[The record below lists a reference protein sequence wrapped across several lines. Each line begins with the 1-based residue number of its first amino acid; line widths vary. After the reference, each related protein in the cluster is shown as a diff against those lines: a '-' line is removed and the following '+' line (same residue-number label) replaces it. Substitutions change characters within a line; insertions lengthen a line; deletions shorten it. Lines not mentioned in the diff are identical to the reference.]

1 MEQLLVRLG
10 ATDTDP
16 ISWLVWSTQ
25 EEEII
30 ASGELPNALA
40 LSTLAERVGQRPV
53 IALAPSSDILLKWVT
68 LPPRA
73 GRKVL
78 SALPFMLEDE
88 LATDITEQ
96 FFAIGPKNGDQQAVA
111 VVSHDKMTMWQQWL
125 SNAGLFC
132 DTLIPDVLAVPVTE
146 NGWSILTLGEQL
158 LVRQDSFKGMQGE
171 QTWLLPMLSHFASQQ
186 EEAVTITNYAGLA
199 LDGMPNTT
207 ISEAPLELPM
217 HVLAK
222 EALASKFNLYQGEYK
237 VKRKRSSGLSQWRT
251 AAVLAVIVLATS
263 LIDKTVTLYQ
273 LESQNAA
280 LKADINAAVK
290 AGFPNLGMVRNVK
303 LKLQSELA
311 KLEQGGGDASMLI
324 MLDQL
329 TPAFAATKITPQTL
343 RFDST
348 RTEIRIQAQG
358 KNFEALEQ
366 FRKLAESAGFVVEQ
380 GAFNNRDNGVVG
392 TVSIRSAS

>member
-10 ATDTDP
+10 AADTDP

-30 ASGELPNALA
+30 ASGELPDATA

-88 LATDITEQ
+88 LATDISEQ

-111 VVSHDKMTMWQQWL
+111 IVSHAKMTMWQQWL
-125 SNAGLFC
+125 SDAGLFC

-158 LVRQDSFKGMQGE
+158 LVRQDGFKGMQGE

-199 LDGMPNTT
+199 LDDMPNTT

-222 EALASKFNLYQGEYK
+222 EALAAKFNLYQGEYK
-237 VKRKRSSGLSQWRT
+237 VKRKRSSGWSQWRT

-290 AGFPNLGMVRNVK
+290 AGFPNLGLVRNVK

-358 KNFEALEQ
+358 KNFETLEQ
-366 FRKLAESAGFVVEQ
+366 FKKLAESAGFVVEQ

>member
-88 LATDITEQ
+88 LATDISEQ

-111 VVSHDKMTMWQQWL
+111 VVSHDKMSMWQQWL

-380 GAFNNRDNGVVG
+380 GAINNRDNGVVG

>member
-30 ASGELPNALA
+30 ASGELPNAQA

-88 LATDITEQ
+88 LATDISEQ

-186 EEAVTITNYAGLA
+186 EEAVTITNYAGLP

-237 VKRKRSSGLSQWRT
+237 VKRKRSSGWSQWRT

-366 FRKLAESAGFVVEQ
+366 FKKLAESAGFVVEQ

>member
-30 ASGELPNALA
+30 ASGELPNAQA

-88 LATDITEQ
+88 LATDISEQ

-186 EEAVTITNYAGLA
+186 EAAVTITNYAGLP

-237 VKRKRSSGLSQWRT
+237 VKRKRSSGWSQWRT

-329 TPAFAATKITPQTL
+329 TPAFAATQITPQTL

-348 RTEIRIQAQG
+348 RTEIRIQALG

-366 FRKLAESAGFVVEQ
+366 FKKLAESAGFVVEQ